1 MSLSPSYL
9 ATKVFLHTTL
19 IFFLVDPLDFV
30 SSYPSYQDFLRYL
43 LRSMSLSPSY
53 LATKVFSHT
62 TLIFFLVD
70 PLDIVSSYPSYQD
83 F

>member
-1 MSLSPSYL
+1 
-9 ATKVFLHTTL
+9 
-19 IFFLVDPLDFV
+19 
-30 SSYPSYQDFLRYL
+30 
-43 LRSMSLSPSY
+43 MSLSPSY

-62 TLIFFLVD
+62 TLIFLVDPLDIVSNYPSYQDFCRYLSRSVSLSPSYLATKVFSHTTLIFLVD